1 MLMVLSF
8 RCQPIRWNEL
18 FPMIARQEL
27 TRSLDMGRTSF
38 FLRLG
43 ALTNS
48 PSLRPP
54 NAHFLSQ
61 SLRLRDYDACI
72 LLPCTNAPL
81 QRYAAGVGMMM
92 GVRGRIA
99 TRGSQLQGIY
109 SAEIVPYSAED
120 FWRTWWSRR
129 YETSKLMT
137 VSFARYS
144 GTTGY
149 FEITSP
155 PSAAP

>member
-1 MLMVLSF
+1 MLMDMTF

-18 FPMIARQEL
+18 LPMIARQEL
-27 TRSLDMGRTSF
+27 TRSTDQGRTSF

-54 NAHFLSQ
+54 NAHFFSQ

-72 LLPCTNAPL
+72 LLPCPNAPL

-92 GVRGRIA
+92 GVHGRIA
-99 TRGSQLQGIY
+99 TRGSQLQPFIQQRSCLIARKTFGGPGG
-109 SAEIVPYSAED
+109 VGG
-120 FWRTWWSRR
+120 TKRR
-129 YETSKLMT
+129 NLGQA
-137 VSFARYS
+137 V
-144 GTTGY
+144 
-149 FEITSP
+149 
-155 PSAAP
+155 